1 MTIEELKRRIA
12 VQQAFVDGKTVQY
25 KSVLSAGWQ
34 DYQAGPD
41 DFPSFDWVYCDW
53 RVKPEPRVIF
63 VPEFKC
69 GLSTNHRDEPAP
81 WPHVVRWHRF
91 VEDTSYGEER

>member
-1 MTIEELKRRIA
+1 MTLEELKRRIA

-34 DYQAGPD
+34 DYQASPGE
-41 DFPSFDWVYCDW
+41 FPSFDWVYCDW

-63 VPEFKC
+63 VAEYPA
-69 GLSTNHRDEPAP
+69 GLSAGHLDKPEP
-81 WPHVVRWHRF
+81 WSSVVRWHRF
-91 VEDTSYGEER
+91 VEDVDYQER